1 MEAKRRPTEIGE
13 EAVRPPYCRRQG
25 LVLTE
30 RSWMAWQLEADEE
43 DCSMGLIVEHQGTEH
58 RHCPRD
64 EEKCTGRYT
73 STRIGGGG
81 GEDSCPGE
89 SWSPLRTIGT
99 PAEQAGNHCSLSL
112 AVFTCLLRH
121 ESPTRWPCT
130 PKWKWGV

>member
-81 GEDSCPGE
+81 GGQL
-89 SWSPLRTIGT
+89 SWGKLEPSK
-99 PAEQAGNHCSLSL
+99 NHRDPCRASRKSL
-112 AVFTCLLRH
+112 
-121 ESPTRWPCT
+121 
-130 PKWKWGV
+130 